1 MKIFTLIFCMYLVS
15 SFDMAAQDIKPKKVL
30 KNMKRVADWQIEHFR
45 DTFSGRKDPHHIA
58 DWTNGALYVGMVKLA
73 KLSNDDTYWNWLK
86 EIGAKQNWQLHHR
99 IYMADDHV
107 VGQMYLELFRKYK
120 QEAMMAGAKE
130 RFDFI
135 IENPSK
141 QPITLDNYKH
151 TERWTWCD
159 ALFMGP
165 PVWAKLANITGNE
178 TYTNWM
184 LSEYEVT
191 RQHLYDEAEYLF
203 YRDNSFIDKLDH
215 GRKIF
220 WSRGNG
226 WVFGGLA
233 LLMDEYEQGSKPY
246 EYFKTIYLQMAQK
259 LIKIQTPQGHWS
271 MSLLSQDE
279 YPTPETSGTSFFTF
293 GLAWG
298 VNRGLLDRAIYQ
310 PYITKAWK
318 ALVSHINKSG
328 MLGYVQ
334 PIGAGPDKAFP
345 DQTEVYGTGAF
356 LAAGSEVYRL
366 FDKD

>member
-1 MKIFTLIFCMYLVS
+1 MKVIFVFLCCALMVQINVE
-15 SFDMAAQDIKPKKVL
+15 AQKIKPKKVV
-30 KNMKRVADWQIEHFR
+30 KMMRKVADWQMDHFR
-45 DTFSGRKDPHHIA
+45 DTYSGREKPHHIA

-73 KLSNDDTYWNWLK
+73 KTVDEQKYWDWLIA
-86 EIGAKQNWQLHHR
+86 IGEKQNWQLHQR
-99 IYMADDHV
+99 TYMADDHV
-107 VGQMYLELFRKYK
+107 VGQMYLELFRKFNQPEMMLGTK
-120 QEAMMAGAKE
+120 Q

-135 IENPSK
+135 MDHPSK

-151 TERWTWCD
+151 LERWTWCD

-165 PVWAKLANITGNE
+165 PVWAKLANITGNKE
-178 TYTNWM
+178 YSTWM

-191 RQHLYDEAEYLF
+191 KQHLFDTEENLF
-203 YRDNSFIDKLDH
+203 YRDNSFIGKKDH

-233 LLMDEYEQGSKPY
+233 LLLDEYEPGTKEHS
-246 EYFKTIYLQMAQK
+246 YFKALYLSMANK
-259 LIKIQTPQGHWS
+259 LIKIQTSEGHWS
-271 MSLLSQDE
+271 MSLLSQKE

-293 GLAWG
+293 GLSWG
-298 VNRGLLDRAIYQ
+298 VNHGLLDREKFEPVIVKAWQ
-310 PYITKAWK
+310 ALTSHITKE
-318 ALVSHINKSG
+318 G

-356 LAAGSEVYRL
+356 LAAGAEVYTMFGGR
-366 FDKD
+366 